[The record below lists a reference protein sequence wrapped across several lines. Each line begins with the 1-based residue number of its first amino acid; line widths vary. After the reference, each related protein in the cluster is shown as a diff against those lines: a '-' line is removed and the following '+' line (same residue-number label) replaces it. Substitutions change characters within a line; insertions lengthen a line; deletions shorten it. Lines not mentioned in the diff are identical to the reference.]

1 MQTKNNILIFVCF
14 FITIFSLS
22 KNLYADEFDIKA
34 SEIAI
39 DKENDTL
46 AATGSVEAR
55 DNTGKVI
62 KADKIFYERSKEFLN
77 IEGNVT
83 ITDVEGNILKT
94 SKASYDKINNKIV
107 AYESTQVE
115 FGEGYSLTT
124 NGILYDT
131 LEKIISSNRNTS
143 FIDSDGNKIEVN
155 MFQYLMKENIFSSVG
170 EITIVDINN
179 NKYLFKELHVDTKKK
194 EMIGSDISAAL
205 DQENFG
211 LTKKSDPR
219 FVANDIFISKDKSVL
234 SKGVFTV
241 CQKREGK
248 CPPWSLKAKK
258 ILHDKVKKTIYYE
271 NATLKVFDVPIFY
284 FPRFF
289 HPDPTVSRQSGF
301 LSPILTNST
310 NLGTG
315 FGLPYFWA
323 IGNDRDLTFT
333 PKLYAS
339 QNPLFLNEYRRA
351 FANAN
356 FILDTSYTA
365 GYKKNDEKKTKG
377 SRSHVFSKLD
387 IDLAKDL
394 PYESNININI
404 QKTSNDTFFR
414 VHDVNT
420 ALVNS
425 SDTDLESMF
434 SYNFK
439 KDNTFLNVSASL
451 YENLRIKDSSRY
463 EYVLPNI
470 MFGKTF
476 FTEKSGII
484 DFSSSASYTNYETN
498 RHKGFI
504 TNDVIWSPV
513 KKISKNGFVNTI
525 KTMVRNTNYKATNT
539 LDYKNQGTIN
549 ELNGVVSYKAS
560 LPLKKEGLKSFNLFS
575 PNFMLR
581 YAPGHMRDI
590 GNSDQMLKYTNLYAL
605 NRTSEIE
612 DGISAVLGFD
622 FKYNQKNEDNT
633 ETEKL
638 SLSLGQVFSD
648 RDNSDIPSQ
657 SSLDQKSSDVVG
669 EFKYNFSN
677 IGAIDYKFSVDHN
690 LNDLNYN
697 EVSTSLNFNKVKFNL
712 NYLEEQNH
720 IGKEHYVSSGVSL
733 NFTQNNSL
741 SFSTKKNFK
750 TESTEFYNA
759 SYQYNMDCLT
769 AGLLYRREFYEDS
782 DIEQKDSFMFTIKFI
797 PFGGVKTPNLNY

>member
-1 MQTKNNILIFVCF
+1 MQIKNNILIFVF
-14 FITIFSLS
+14 FFVAFFLLS
-22 KNLYADEFDIKA
+22 KSIHAEEFDIKA
-34 SEIAI
+34 SEIEI
-39 DKENDTL
+39 DKKNNTL
-46 AATGSVEAR
+46 TATGSVEAR
-55 DNTGKVI
+55 DKIGKVI
-62 KADKIFYERSKEFLN
+62 KADKIFYERSKELLN
-77 IEGNVT
+77 IEGNIT
-83 ITDVEGNILKT
+83 IIDVDGNILKT
-94 SKASYDKINNKIV
+94 SKATYDKLNNKIV
-107 AYESTQVE
+107 TYENTQLE
-115 FGEGYSLTT
+115 FGEGYSLIT
-124 NGILYDT
+124 NSIIYDT
-131 LEKIISSNRNTS
+131 LGKIISSNQNTS
-143 FIDSDGNKIEVN
+143 FVDSDGNKIQAT
-155 MFQYLMKENIFSSVG
+155 MFQYLLKENMFSSIG
-170 EITIVDINN
+170 EISVVDINK
-179 NKYLFKELHVDTKKK
+179 NKYLFKELHVDTQKK

-211 LTKKSDPR
+211 LSKKSDPR
-219 FVANDIFISKDKSVL
+219 FVANDIFISKNKSVF

-241 CQKREGK
+241 CPKKEGK

-258 ILHDKVKKTIYYE
+258 IIHDKAKKTIYYE
-271 NATLKVFDVPIFY
+271 SATLKVFDVPIFY
-284 FPRFF
+284 FPLFF
-289 HPDPTVSRQSGF
+289 HPDPSVGRQSGF
-301 LSPILTNST
+301 LPPTLTNST

-323 IGNDRDLTFT
+323 IGDDRDLTFT

-339 QNPLFLNEYRRA
+339 ENPLFLNEYRRA
-351 FANAN
+351 FANGN
-356 FILDTSYTA
+356 FILDTGYTA
-365 GYKKNDEKKTKG
+365 GYKKNDTKKTKG
-377 SRSHVFSKLD
+377 SRSHLFSKLN

-394 PYESNININI
+394 PYESTIDINI

-420 ALVNS
+420 GLVSAS
-425 SDTDLESMF
+425 STDLENKF

-439 KDNTFLNVSASL
+439 KNNTFLNVSASL

-476 FTEKSGII
+476 FTQKYGII
-484 DFSSSASYTNYETN
+484 DFTSNTSYKNYDTN
-498 RHKGFI
+498 RHRGHI

-513 KKISKNGFVNTI
+513 KKISKNGFVNTF
-525 KTMVRNTNYKATNT
+525 KTMVRNTNYKATNS

-560 LPLKKEGLKSFNLFS
+560 LPLKKDGLKSFNLFS

-581 YAPGHMRDI
+581 YAPGHMRSAK
-590 GNSDQMLKYTNLYAL
+590 GSDVILKYNNLYNL
-605 NRTSEIE
+605 NKTSEIE
-612 DGISAVLGFD
+612 DGISAILGFD
-622 FKYNQKNEDNT
+622 FKYNQKNADNT
-633 ETEKL
+633 ESEKL

-648 RDNSDIPSQ
+648 KDNSDMPSK
-657 SSLDQKSSDVVG
+657 SSLDQQSSDIVG
-669 EFKYNFSN
+669 EFKYNFKN
-677 IGAIDYKFSVDHN
+677 FGKIDYKFSVDHN

-697 EVSTSLNFNKVKFNL
+697 EVSTSLNFNKIKFNL
-712 NYLEEQNH
+712 DYLEEQNH

-741 SFSTKKNFK
+741 SFGTKKNFK

-782 DIEQKDSFMFTIKFI
+782 DVEQKDSFMFTIKFI
-797 PFGGVKTPNLNY
+797 PFGGVKTPSLNY